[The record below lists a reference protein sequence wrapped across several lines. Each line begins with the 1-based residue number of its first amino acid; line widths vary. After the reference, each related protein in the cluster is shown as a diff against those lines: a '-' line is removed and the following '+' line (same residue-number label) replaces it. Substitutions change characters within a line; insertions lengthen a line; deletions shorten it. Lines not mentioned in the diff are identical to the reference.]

1 MIGYVMVGT
10 NDLAQESRFHELV
23 LKPLALIRFNSN
35 PDYVAY
41 ALHTVPEAIEFCVTL
56 PFDQQPAH
64 YGNWS
69 MIAFSAESR
78 ATVDHFHQIG
88 LYTGGS
94 NEGKIGSRP
103 PDGLSTINMC
113 AIATATKYVFSIM
126 AATLERT
133 FP

>member
-35 PDYVAY
+35 PDYVTY
-41 ALHTVPEAIEFCVTL
+41 ALHTVLKAIEFYVTQ
-56 PFDQQPAH
+56 PFDQRPAH

-88 LYTGGS
+88 LYNCGS

-103 PDGLSTINMC
+103 PEGLSVMNVCDLDGNKTC
-113 AIATATKYVFSIM
+113 VFHNGSN
-126 AATLERT
+126 A
-133 FP
+133 